1 MSTKGSIIPSTLRPS
16 ASAISVYALLVLGAF
31 SEVDAQLTEVWVDFT
46 YPSIEIGTPAQP
58 FDTLAEALSSV
69 DPNGAIHVAP
79 GASHETLSIT
89 GPVTIQ
95 ASSGLVRI
103 GDLSSPF
110 GSGTPYE
117 VLKITEL
124 MYNPGDGGAEYL
136 ELQNTGFQSLDVSG
150 VYFSEGIVFT
160 FPADTMLAPGE
171 YTVLIRDS
179 DLSFF
184 LDLYPGVS
192 IDGAYSGALSNGRE
206 TISLSDPQDNMFL
219 TITYNDGFPWP
230 AGADGQ
236 GFSLVIIDPQV
247 KMGGGAS
254 NWRASGELGGSP
266 AQSDID
272 PNNPVIFINE
282 ALTHTDAPQVD
293 SVEIYN
299 PTGDAVDIRGW
310 FLTDDLS
317 LPQKAIVPDRPEFA
331 SIPAGGYA
339 IIDET
344 DFFDAPGSIGMQT
357 LPGFRLS
364 SHGEDIYIFSA
375 NALGYLT
382 GYVHGF
388 SFEGSENGV
397 SFGRHVTS
405 DGREHFVAQTA
416 NTFGAANAGPAV
428 GPVVITEVHYHPL
441 PNGVEYVEITNIS
454 NQSVKLWDDSPGG
467 DSSKTFRI
475 TGIGFSF
482 DTGIAIPKN
491 DKILVVDTE
500 PAAYIAQFGDPGIPV
515 YGPFGNDPELPEDT
529 LSNGGETIRLQW
541 PDTPDEVTPGVFITP
556 YIDMDPVRYNDGTP
570 WPDAD
575 GNGDSLIRVGSAG
588 FGGEPSNWIALGPSY
603 QPGQGVSTLAFSVPR
618 GFYDGVVNL
627 TLSTAT
633 TGANIRFTM
642 DGTVP
647 TDSNGTIYSTPIV
660 ISSNTVI
667 RASGFKTDFLNSAVE
682 THTYIMNADAAAKSL
697 PAISV
702 VGDPGGSLYEPDG
715 VMAIVGGHYEPED
728 LWYEVWKSD
737 GPGDYN
743 NPMQRGIDFERP
755 VSFEVILPADNSGFQ
770 EDCGLRVHGSSW
782 HRPRYFR
789 ANDWTGCTSDNLN
802 YAKFSFRL
810 IFRKEYGAKRL
821 EYPLIPASIR
831 PTHDQVVLRGGHN
844 DTCDPFI
851 HDELAR
857 RLYSDMGHVASLGML
872 AHLFLNGE
880 YKGFYNPAERIDEK
894 FLQDNF
900 FSTADWDVITHRSQ
914 VRNGDD
920 VAWIALLDFAQMQDL
935 SNQALYDQMA
945 SMIDVDDFIDYLILE
960 LFTNNADW
968 PDVNWISARERTP
981 GAKWQFYVWDSEFAF
996 RPDYLTRIGF
1006 NEYPQNRGDGLN
1018 GEETEIAWIYRAL
1031 RANPAFSQS
1040 FNERVHLHML
1050 GTGALALQNVTNRFT
1065 ELQLEL
1071 DSVLPGMSTFI
1082 LDEFLPVRYN
1092 IVLDAF
1098 FDEGLYTP

>member
-1 MSTKGSIIPSTLRPS
+1 MDPEQSIISLTPRLLSLTV
-16 ASAISVYALLVLGAF
+16 SVCALLAFGALH
-31 SEVDAQLTEVWVDFT
+31 EADAQSTEVWVDFA
-46 YPSIEIGTPAQP
+46 YRSVENGTLAQP

-69 DPNGAIHVAP
+69 DTNGTIHVAP
-79 GASHETLSIT
+79 GASHETLTIA

-95 ASSGLVRI
+95 ASSGLVKI
-103 GDLSSPF
+103 GDLSSPY

-136 ELQNTGFQSLDVSG
+136 ELQNTGFHTVDISG
-150 VYFSEGIVFT
+150 VYFSDGISFA
-160 FPADTMLAPGE
+160 FPATTTLAPGE
-171 YTVLIRDS
+171 YTVLVRSS

-192 IDGAYSGALSNGRE
+192 IGGAYSGALSNGGE
-206 TISLSDPQDNMFL
+206 TVSLSDPDDNMFL
-219 TITYNDGFPWP
+219 SITYNDGFPWP

-247 KMGGGAS
+247 NGGAL

-266 AQSDID
+266 AESDID
-272 PNNPVIFINE
+272 PSNGIVFINE
-282 ALTHTDAPQVD
+282 ALTHTDTPQVD
-293 SVEIYN
+293 TVEIHN
-299 PTGDAVDIRGW
+299 PTGAAVDIRGW
-310 FLTDDLS
+310 FLSDDRS
-317 LPQKAIVPDRPEFA
+317 LPQKAMVPDRPEFA

-339 IIDET
+339 VIDES
-344 DFFDAPGSIGMQT
+344 DFFDAPGSIGT
-357 LPGFRLS
+357 DPLPGFRLS

-375 NALGYLT
+375 NALGNLT

-388 SFEGSENGV
+388 SFRGAENGV

-416 NTFGAANAGPAV
+416 NTFGSANAGPAV
-428 GPVVITEVHYHPL
+428 GPVVISEVHYNPL
-441 PNGVEYVEITNIS
+441 PNGVEYVEILNTS

-467 DSSKTFRI
+467 DSSKTYRI
-475 TGIGFSF
+475 TGIGYSF
-482 DTGIAIPKN
+482 DTGVTIPRN

-500 PAAYIAQFGDPGIPV
+500 PAAYVARFGDPGFPV

-541 PDTPDEVTPGVFITP
+541 PDSPDEVTPGVWVSP
-556 YIDMDPVRYNDGTP
+556 YIDMDPVRYNDVTP

-575 GNGDSLIRVGSAG
+575 GNGNSLLRVGGAG
-588 FGGEPSNWIALGPSY
+588 FGGEPANWTALGPSH
-603 QPGQGVSTLAFSVPR
+603 QPDQGVAPLAFSIPR

-627 TLSTAT
+627 ALSTT
-633 TGANIRFTM
+633 TPGAAIRYTT

-647 TDSNGTIYSTPIV
+647 TNSNGTVYGSPIAISTNMV
-660 ISSNTVI
+660 V

-682 THTYIMNADAAAKSL
+682 THTYLMNEDSATKSI

-702 VGDPGGSLYEPDG
+702 VGDPGASLYEPDG

-743 NPMQRGIDFERP
+743 NPMQHGMDFERP
-755 VSFEVILPADNSGFQ
+755 VSFEAIWPSDNSGFQ

-789 ANDWTGCTSDNLN
+789 ASDWIGCTSDNLN
-802 YAKFSFRL
+802 YAKFSFRV

-821 EYPLIPASIR
+821 EYPLIPFSFR
-831 PTHDQVVLRGGHN
+831 PNHDQVVLRGGHN

-857 RLYSDMGHVASLGML
+857 RLHSDMGYAASLGML
-872 AHLFLNGE
+872 SHLFLNGE

-894 FLQDNF
+894 FFQDQF
-900 FSTADWDVITHRSQ
+900 FSNEDWDVITHRSQ
-914 VRNGDD
+914 VRDGDD
-920 VAWIALLDFAQMQDL
+920 VAWNALLDFAQTQDL
-935 SNQALYDQMA
+935 SNQALYDEMA
-945 SMIDVDDFIDYLILE
+945 SMIDVDAFIDYLILE

-981 GAKWQFYVWDSEFAF
+981 GAKWRFYVWDSEFAF
-996 RPDYLTRIGF
+996 RPDYVSRIGF
-1006 NEYPQNRGDGLN
+1006 DEYPQNRGNGLN

-1031 RANPAFSQS
+1031 KANPAFSQR
-1040 FNERVHLHML
+1040 FNERAHLHL
-1050 GTGALALQNVTNRFT
+1050 TGSGALALPNVTSRFN
-1065 ELQLEL
+1065 ELYDEL
-1071 DSVLPGMSTFI
+1071 ALVIPGMSTFI
-1082 LDEFLPVRYN
+1082 LDGFLPVRYN
-1092 IVLDAF
+1092 IVLQAF
-1098 FDEGLYTP
+1098 ADEGLYTP